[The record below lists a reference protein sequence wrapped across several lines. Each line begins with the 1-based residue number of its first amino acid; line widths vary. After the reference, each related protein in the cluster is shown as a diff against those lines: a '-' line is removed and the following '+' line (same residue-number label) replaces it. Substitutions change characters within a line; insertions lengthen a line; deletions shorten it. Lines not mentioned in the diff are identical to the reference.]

1 MRKRIRLGQVRIGM
15 FVEELEVSSSQS
27 SVAGRR
33 FLISSQADVA
43 RLMGIHVLSLVI
55 DTEKGRDLDADDS
68 SPNVFDRSSFEAE
81 LASKFTV
88 EQISRARNTI
98 DETRP
103 NISNLHAQARVQQ
116 TFHLDVAN
124 ETVEKV
130 MADAMTN
137 ANALI
142 SMAKLKDKDEATFLH
157 SLSVSALMVTFGR
170 NLKMDEE
177 TIRFLGLGGLVHD
190 LGKTALSVDLLR
202 KPGQLTAEE
211 FALIRTHPQHGYE
224 MAAQI
229 TDMPKAILD
238 ICLYHHEKFDGSG
251 YPKQLAG
258 RSIPL
263 VARIAAICDVY
274 DALTTVRPY
283 KRSMSQAEAIDMML
297 RSQGHFDPE
306 LLKIFVSKM
315 VIGGVI
321 Y

>member
-1 MRKRIRLGQVRIGM
+1 M

-27 SVAGRR
+27 SIQARR
-33 FLISSQADVA
+33 FVISSHADVE
-43 RLMGIHVLSLVI
+43 RLMSSHVLSLVI
-55 DTEKGRDLDADDS
+55 DTKKGRDVDADGL
-68 SPNVFDRSSFEAE
+68 SPGVFDRPSFEAE
-81 LASKFTV
+81 LASKFSA
-88 EQISRARNTI
+88 EQISRARNTL

-103 NISNLHAQARVQQ
+103 NISNLHAQVRAHQ

-124 ETVEKV
+124 EAVEQV
-130 MADAMTN
+130 VTDAMSN

-170 NLKMDEE
+170 SLKLDEG

-211 FALIRTHPQHGYE
+211 FALIRTHPERGYE

-229 TDMPKAILD
+229 VDMPKAVLD

-258 RSIPL
+258 HSIPL
-263 VARIAAICDVY
+263 LARLAAICDVY

-283 KRSMSQAEAIDMML
+283 KRSMSQAEAVDMML

-315 VIGGVI
+315 IVGGI
-321 Y
+321 IN